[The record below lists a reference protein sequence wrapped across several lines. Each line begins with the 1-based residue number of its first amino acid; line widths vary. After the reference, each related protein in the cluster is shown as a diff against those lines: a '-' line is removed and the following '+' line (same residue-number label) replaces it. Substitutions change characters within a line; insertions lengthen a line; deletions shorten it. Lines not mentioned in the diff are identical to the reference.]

1 MIICEPA
8 HLVPGSTL
16 ANLLT
21 SCIPLTPL
29 ERAKVLESSEA
40 VEEAYKEVALR
51 GDSEVPA
58 NADDVVDFHYVCFV
72 KSHRNNHLYELD
84 GDRKG
89 PVDRG
94 ILGADEDVLSD
105 HGLNVVREYIR
116 RENGGNPRFGLLVL
130 GPA

>member
-1 MIICEPA
+1 MSKTLKI
-8 HLVPGSTL
+8 VPGSTL

-21 SCIPLTPL
+21 SCVPLTPIG
-29 ERAKVLESSEA
+29 RSKILESSEA
-40 VEEAYKEVALR
+40 VEEAYKEVALQ

-58 NADDVVDFHYVCFV
+58 NAEDEVDYHYVCFV

-89 PVDRG
+89 PIDRG
-94 ILGADEDVLSD
+94 ILGADEDVMSHD
-105 HGLNVVREYIR
+105 GLNVIREYLQ
-116 RENGGNPRFGLLVL
+116 RENGENPNFSLLAL